1 MNIHMHIRRALGAIG
16 IAALCF
22 TGANALAAASPAK
35 LKSSI
40 GSGGVVMVN
49 PARGV
54 ARTFDIGVVPS
65 RVATSGRQV
74 WATADGHPGVW
85 LIDPRSG
92 HVRKFANVAPEV
104 VALAAR
110 AGRAYV
116 LGPENV
122 KVVDPVAARHV
133 STISLSAIH
142 GEATLLTADATS
154 VWGVKG
160 ERVFRIGWHAG
171 RRTMPLQI
179 SPKIPDILNEEQTR
193 ALTAIAIS
201 GDSAWVIGDR
211 GDRRVWKVGGSPLRI
226 QRSVS
231 LGFVPAGIVATARG
245 LWVTD
250 QIGNRIVHVDPHTG
264 QVGHAYRAGPDPVS
278 VAARGRFLWVTS
290 DVNGSVVRIDERTG
304 ARREI
309 AVDGTPTG
317 VAVGRGRVFVAAA
330 PRRRVPPA
338 GGIRIGVIADC
349 RGGFSFAMQ
358 QVLAGAELPL
368 INRGAHLR
376 GAHPSS
382 GLVHA
387 TVAGHPVTLIPEC
400 ESWSDTT
407 ITISALAR
415 LVERD
420 HASIVLGPPFEGDSL
435 AVRDFAHAHPH
446 VTFMFTGFD
455 QSATLRH
462 HARNAYRFEADAVM
476 WYAGLGTYARRTL
489 GWNTATTVS
498 NTDTSGW
505 SSVQA
510 FQAEFCSEGGHITPK
525 HGTWVDVADGEQFG
539 AKLPTGV
546 DGVFLPG
553 GTPGPFGGTF
563 NFVPRWAKAH
573 PPVGQHLMVGW
584 AVLLADP
591 TLVGVVGSSSDP
603 YAPTP
608 AFNRY
613 LAQYAAAFPN
623 DPDPGLTNQSVY
635 DAMEPVLEALQQVH
649 GDLSNGQRRFR
660 FALAHL
666 RYHAPEGLIT
676 LDKRHQGIVPIYI
689 AKVVRSAGSITIKQ
703 IKTIRRVD
711 QTFGGL
717 FSPASPPPSMTS
729 PACVAGNSPPWAS

>member
-1 MNIHMHIRRALGAIG
+1 MNIHTYIRRALGAIG
-16 IAALCF
+16 IAGLCF
-22 TGANALAAASPAK
+22 TGANALAAASPAS
-35 LKSSI
+35 LDRST
-40 GSGGVVMVN
+40 GPGGVVMVN
-49 PARGV
+49 QLGGV

-74 WATADGHPGVW
+74 WATSDGHPGVW

-92 HVRKFANVAPEV
+92 HVRRFANVASDV

-110 AGRAYV
+110 DSKAYV
-116 LGPENV
+116 LGAENI
-122 KVVDPVAARHV
+122 KVVDPAATPHV
-133 STISLSAIH
+133 LAISLSAIQ
-142 GEATLLTADATS
+142 GDTTLLTADATS

-160 ERVFRIGWHAG
+160 ERVFRIGWDAMG
-171 RRTMPLQI
+171 RMTPLQI
-179 SPKIPDILNEEQTR
+179 GPRIPDILNEEQTR
-193 ALTAIAIS
+193 ALTAIAVA

-211 GDRRVWKVGGSPLRI
+211 GERRAWKVGGSPLRI
-226 QRSVS
+226 ERTVS
-231 LGFVPAGIVATARG
+231 LGFVPAGIVAAAGG

-250 QIGNRIVHVDPHTG
+250 QIGNRIVHVDPDSG
-264 QVGHAYRAGPDPVS
+264 QVGRAYRTGPDPVN
-278 VAARGRFLWVTS
+278 VASRGRFLWVTS
-290 DVNGSVVRIDERTG
+290 DVSGSIVRIDTRTG

-309 AVDGTPTG
+309 AVHGTPTG
-317 VAVGRGRVFVAAA
+317 IAVGRGRVFVAAA
-330 PRRRVPPA
+330 PRRPVPPA
-338 GGIRIGVIADC
+338 GGIRIGVVADC
-349 RGGFSFAMQ
+349 SGGFSSTMQ

-387 TVAGHPVTLIPEC
+387 TVAGHPVTLIPDC
-400 ESWSDTT
+400 ETWSDKTL
-407 ITISALAR
+407 TISALAR

-446 VTFMFTGFD
+446 VTFMYTGFE

-462 HARNAYRFEADAVM
+462 HARNAYRFETDAVM

-489 GWNTATTVS
+489 GWNTATTAS
-498 NTDTSGW
+498 NTDGSGW
-505 SSVQA
+505 PSVQA
-510 FQAEFCSEGGHITPK
+510 FQAEFCSEGGHITPNTEP
-525 HGTWVDVADGEQFG
+525 GTTWRTVSSSAPRCRPESTVCSCRE
-539 AKLPTGV
+539 V
-546 DGVFLPG
+546 HPG
-553 GTPGPFGGTF
+553 RSAEPSTSFRAGPRRIRPSVSTYWSAG
-563 NFVPRWAKAH
+563 PYW
-573 PPVGQHLMVGW
+573 PPIRSW
-584 AVLLADP
+584 SAS
-591 TLVGVVGSSSDP
+591 VGSSSDP

-623 DPDPGLTNQSVY
+623 DPDPGLTNQSIY
-635 DAMEPVLEALQQVH
+635 DAMEPVLEALEQVH

-676 LDKRHQGIVPIYI
+676 LDHRHQGIVPIYL
-689 AKVVRSAGSITIKQ
+689 AKVVRSGGSIRFKQ

-717 FSPASPPPSMTS
+717 FSPTSPPPSMTT
-729 PACVAGNSPPWAS
+729 PACVAGNPPAWAS

>member
-1 MNIHMHIRRALGAIG
+1 MH
-16 IAALCF
+16 
-22 TGANALAAASPAK
+22 
-35 LKSSI
+35 
-40 GSGGVVMVN
+40 
-49 PARGV
+49 
-54 ARTFDIGVVPS
+54 
-65 RVATSGRQV
+65 
-74 WATADGHPGVW
+74 
-85 LIDPRSG
+85 
-92 HVRKFANVAPEV
+92 
-104 VALAAR
+104 
-110 AGRAYV
+110 
-116 LGPENV
+116 
-122 KVVDPVAARHV
+122 
-133 STISLSAIH
+133 
-142 GEATLLTADATS
+142 
-154 VWGVKG
+154 
-160 ERVFRIGWHAG
+160 
-171 RRTMPLQI
+171 
-179 SPKIPDILNEEQTR
+179 
-193 ALTAIAIS
+193 
-201 GDSAWVIGDR
+201 
-211 GDRRVWKVGGSPLRI
+211 
-226 QRSVS
+226 
-231 LGFVPAGIVATARG
+231 
-245 LWVTD
+245 
-250 QIGNRIVHVDPHTG
+250 
-264 QVGHAYRAGPDPVS
+264 
-278 VAARGRFLWVTS
+278 
-290 DVNGSVVRIDERTG
+290 
-304 ARREI
+304 
-309 AVDGTPTG
+309 GTPTG

-462 HARNAYRFEADAVM
+462 HARNAYRFETDAVM

-489 GWNTATTVS
+489 GWNTATTAS

-539 AKLPTGV
+539 ATLPTGV

-584 AVLLADP
+584 AVLVADP
-591 TLVGVVGSSSDP
+591 TLVGIVGSSSDP

-689 AKVVRSAGSITIKQ
+689 AKVVRSGRLHHDQADQDDPPGRPDLRRPLQPRVTAAEHDQPGVRRGQLASLGELSSPRGPAAGRPGPLGRSRGEGTTVCDDPSWFHMTLPHRVHAGS
-703 IKTIRRVD
+703 
-711 QTFGGL
+711 
-717 FSPASPPPSMTS
+717 
-729 PACVAGNSPPWAS
+729 ACSSCWLSG

>member
-16 IAALCF
+16 IVGLCF
-22 TGANALAAASPAK
+22 TGANALAATSPAG
-35 LKSSI
+35 LERSI
-40 GSGGVVMVN
+40 GPGGVVMVN
-49 PARGV
+49 PLRGV
-54 ARTFDIGVVPS
+54 ARTFDVGVVPS
-65 RVATSGRQV
+65 RVATSGQQV
-74 WATADGHPGVW
+74 WATSDGHPGVW

-92 HVRKFANVAPEV
+92 HVRRFANVAPDV

-110 AGRAYV
+110 DGRAYV
-116 LGPENV
+116 LGPENI
-122 KVVDPVAARHV
+122 KVVDPMANPHV
-133 STISLSAIH
+133 STISLSAIQ
-142 GEATLLTADATS
+142 GETTLLTANATS

-160 ERVFRIGWHAG
+160 ERVFRIGGGAG
-171 RRTMPLQI
+171 PRTMPPQI
-179 SPKIPDILNEEQTR
+179 SPKIPDIRNEEQTR
-193 ALTAIAIS
+193 ALTAIAIA
-201 GDSAWVIGDR
+201 GRSAWVIGDR
-211 GDRRVWKVGGSPLRI
+211 GDRRVWQVGGSPLRI
-226 QRSVS
+226 QRTVS
-231 LGFVPAGIVATARG
+231 LGFVPAGIVAATGG

-250 QIGNRIVHVDPHTG
+250 QIGNRIVHVDPKTG
-264 QVGHAYRAGPDPVS
+264 RVGRAYRTGPDPVN
-278 VAARGRFLWVTS
+278 VASGGRFLWVTS
-290 DVNGSVVRIDERTG
+290 DVNGSIVRIDTHTG

-309 AVDGTPTG
+309 AVHGTPTA

-330 PRRRVPPA
+330 PRRPVPPA
-338 GGIRIGVIADC
+338 GGIRIGVVADC
-349 RGGFSFAMQ
+349 SGGFSFTLQ

-400 ESWSDTT
+400 EAWSDKTL
-407 ITISALAR
+407 TISALAR

-420 HASIVLGPPFEGDSL
+420 HASIVLGPGFEGDSL

-446 VTFMFTGFD
+446 VTFMFTGFE
-455 QSATLRH
+455 QGATLRH
-462 HARNAYRFEADAVM
+462 HARNAYRFETDSVM
-476 WYAGLGTYARRTL
+476 WFAGLGTYARRTL

-498 NTDTSGW
+498 NTDGSGW
-505 SSVQA
+505 PSVQA
-510 FQAEFCSEGGHITPK
+510 FQAEFCSEGGHITPT

-539 AKLPTGV
+539 ATLPTGV

-584 AVLLADP
+584 ALLAPDP
-591 TLVGVVGSSSDP
+591 KLVGVVGGSSDP
-603 YAPTP
+603 YSPTP

-623 DPDPGLTNQSVY
+623 DPDPGLTNQSIY
-635 DAMEPVLEALQQVH
+635 DAMEPVLEALGRVH

-666 RYHAPEGLIT
+666 RYHAPQGLIT
-676 LDKRHQGIVPIYI
+676 LDRRHQGIVPIYI
-689 AKVVRSAGSITIKQ
+689 AKVVRSGGSITVKQ

-717 FSPASPPPSMTS
+717 FSPASPPPSMT
-729 PACVAGNSPPWAS
+729 PACVAGNPPPWAN